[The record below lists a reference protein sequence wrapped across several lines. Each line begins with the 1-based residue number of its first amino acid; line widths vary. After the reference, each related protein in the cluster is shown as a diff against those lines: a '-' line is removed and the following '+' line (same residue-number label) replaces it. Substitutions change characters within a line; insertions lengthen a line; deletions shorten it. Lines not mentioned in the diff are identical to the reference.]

1 MTLPLAR
8 EFASLGVRVVG
19 IAPGT
24 FGTPMLQG
32 LPEAARQQLAS
43 VVPFPKV
50 LFSFVSC
57 FQAGFNHL
65 VFLQRLG
72 NPSEFAS
79 LVLEILRN
87 PMLNGEVIRIDG
99 ALRMQ

>member
-1 MTLPLAR
+1 
-8 EFASLGVRVVG
+8 VG

-43 VVPFPKV
+43 VVPFPK
-50 LFSFVSC
+50 
-57 FQAGFNHL
+57 
-65 VFLQRLG
+65 RLG

-79 LVLEILRN
+79 LVSEILRN